1 MFTRNLSMAAIFVAL
16 LAGGGSTGVSAQETS
31 AGKPAAPDVTTPMH
45 NYRADYS
52 LIESEDGKKVDS
64 RQYSLNLSK
73 DGRSMVQIGTKVP
86 AGSKADGTLQ
96 YLDANTEINGRLIDH
111 PNGLVLDVSCNVTSV
126 ASDQATRVDRPLLRT
141 FVIANDIVV
150 TPGKSMVVGIADDP
164 DSKRQFELDVTVTE
178 LK

>member
-1 MFTRNLSMAAIFVAL
+1 MIKRKLSIAVFCCTL
-16 LAGGGSTGVSAQETS
+16 LITNVSAQE
-31 AGKPAAPDVTTPMH
+31 ANAVKPTPPDVATPMH

-86 AGSKADGTLQ
+86 VSAKDDGTLQ
-96 YLDANTEINGRLIDH
+96 YLDAATQINARLIDH
-111 PNGLVLDVSCNVTSV
+111 PNGLVLDVTCNVTSV
-126 ASDQATRVDRPLLRT
+126 ASQGGVRTDRPVFRT
-141 FVIANDIVV
+141 FVIANDVVV
-150 TPGKSMVVGIADDP
+150 TTGKSMVVGIADDP

>member
-1 MFTRNLSMAAIFVAL
+1 MLKRNLSIAAFCFICL
-16 LAGGGSTGVSAQETS
+16 LGSASAQETS
-31 AGKPAAPDVTTPMH
+31 SGKATPPDVTTPMH

-52 LIESEDGKKVDS
+52 LIESEDGKKIDS
-64 RQYSLNLSK
+64 RRYSVNLSK

-86 AGSKADGTLQ
+86 VETKSDGTLQ
-96 YLDANTEINGRLIDH
+96 YLDADTTIVSRLIDH

-126 ASDQATRVDRPLLRT
+126 ANDGTSPTNRPVFRT
-141 FVIANDIVV
+141 LVISNDVVV
-150 TPGKSMVVGIADDP
+150 TPGKNMIVGIGDDP